1 MRRSSLSGMK
11 CVKPKRAQESRE
23 EWQSGDTLQPIVKP
37 LMPATC
43 RGGQDQPE
51 ASATLGAGSVENG
64 SWSRSEEDQ
73 SLVSLIQQ

>member
-1 MRRSSLSGMK
+1 MRRSSLSGMR
-11 CVKPKRAQESRE
+11 CVKLKRAKESRE

-51 ASATLGAGSVENG
+51 ASATLGAGFWRMVPG
-64 SWSRSEEDQ
+64 VGLRRT
-73 SLVSLIQQ
+73 SLWYH